1 MSMAREM
8 TGHGALR
15 RFLSASL
22 ACVLA
27 AGLFLPAAAEDTEL
41 TAPVPQEQ
49 TAEQT
54 DSYSAYRA
62 ANASVSPASAELTV
76 DLWSGTL
83 TGDTAVRTDIP
94 GVEKAL
100 YLGEESSAAFRVN
113 VPADGLYRLVFTYY
127 TVEGKGSDIVR
138 SLSIDGAVPFAE
150 AEDLTFGRVWE
161 DDGEVR
167 TDYQGNEIRPDA
179 KEIHTLRTV
188 SPHDGSGYYTEPF
201 CYRLTAGEH
210 TLTLTAV
217 KEPMALAALSLAPP
231 EETVSYAE
239 YRAAHTGADAAQ
251 DGGKIQAETM
261 TSRSSKSIYA
271 TSSKSSAAM
280 EPPAT
285 GIEKLNLIDGS
296 KFKLPGQWITWTM
309 TVPEDGFYQI
319 AVRYKQSE
327 RDGAY
332 CSRALLIDGEQ
343 PFAEAGALKFPYTGS
358 WQTMWLSDDSLT
370 PYRFWLTK
378 GSHELTLSVT
388 LGDMAELVGE
398 VDRLLADLNTCYPQ
412 IYVITGSEV
421 DIYRDY
427 HFAELIPD
435 TLSRMETL
443 CAELKTALEGIRR
456 EMGTGSF
463 TTSFENLIFDIEGMV
478 KKPRNIASKMETFKS
493 DLGALG
499 EWQQNALSQ
508 PVSFD
513 WLWAMSPSSALPRP
527 DKGFFAEVG
536 YQCRLFVSS
545 FLIDYSSIGRM
556 NRETDASSVKVW
568 VTSGRDQSKIIRRMI
583 DQNFTPEYDISVELQ
598 LVAAGTL
605 LRSILA
611 GNGPDVAMQLGA
623 AEPMNYAL
631 RAAVTDLTRFD
642 DYNEVAA
649 RFHENALKPFTYLG
663 RVYALPE
670 TFTYPMLFVRTDI
683 FEEMGWEIP
692 QTWEDVYALIIQL
705 SAYSM
710 EFGLPFNN
718 STYVLMLMQQG
729 VELYNED
736 RTAVNTTGDAALRT
750 FNRWLSYYKDYGL
763 SVQYDFANRFRSGE
777 MPIGIADF
785 VSTYNQLSVFA
796 PEIHGQWTFVTVPG
810 TTRENGTVDHTTNG
824 GGTGVSILSSA
835 KDPEACWTFLKW
847 WTDAEAQVNYGT
859 DLESILG
866 AAARYA
872 SANKEA
878 VGRTP
883 WPVSD
888 YRHIMEQWESVDCL
902 PQAPG
907 GYIVTRYL
915 DFAAREVINQSAV
928 PGQTVIRYTK
938 LINEELE
945 RKKKEFMYNE

>member
-1 MSMAREM
+1 MAKEM
-8 TGHGALR
+8 TGQSGMR
-15 RFLSASL
+15 RRAAMLL
-22 ACVLA
+22 ACILA
-27 AGLFLPAAAEDTEL
+27 AGFILPAAAETAQPAAAADAPPTQTTAQADTYSVYREAAAAVPPAREEL
-41 TAPVPQEQ
+41 
-49 TAEQT
+49 
-54 DSYSAYRA
+54 S
-62 ANASVSPASAELTV
+62 V
-76 DLWSGTL
+76 DLWSCSPSGEVS
-83 TGDTAVRTDIP
+83 VRTDIP
-94 GVEKAL
+94 GAEKAL
-100 YLGEESSAAFRVN
+100 FLGEESSVTFTVTIPR
-113 VPADGLYRLVFTYY
+113 DGRYRLLFTYY
-127 TVEGKGSDIVR
+127 TIEGKGSDIVR
-138 SLSIDGAVPFAE
+138 SLAIDGAVPFEE

-167 TDYQGNEIRPDA
+167 TDYQGNEIRPDV
-179 KEIHTLRTV
+179 KEVHTLRTV
-188 SPHDGSGYYTEPF
+188 SPCDGSGYYTAPF
-201 CYRLTAGEH
+201 VYCFTAGVH

-217 KEPMALAALSLAPP
+217 KEPMALTALRLSPP
-231 EETVSYAE
+231 EEPVSYAD
-239 YRAAHTGADAAQ
+239 YCAKYTGAAASA
-251 DGGKIQAETM
+251 DGEKIQAENM
-261 TSRSSKSIYA
+261 ALRSSKSIYP

-309 TVPEDGFYQI
+309 TVPEDGFYRI
-319 AVRYKQSE
+319 AVRYRQSE

-332 CSRALLIDGEQ
+332 CSRVLLIDGEQ
-343 PFAEAGALKFPYTGS
+343 PFAEAGALKFPYTGG
-358 WQTMWLSDDSLT
+358 WETRWLSDDQQN
-370 PYRFWLTK
+370 PYRFWLTA
-378 GSHELTLSVT
+378 GSHELTLQVT

-398 VDRLLADLNTCYPQ
+398 VDRILSELNTCYRQ

-421 DIYRDY
+421 DVYRDY

-443 CAELKTALEGIRR
+443 CGQLKTALSGIRG

-463 TTSFENLIFDIEGMV
+463 STSFENLIFDIEGMV

-499 EWQQNALSQ
+499 DWQQNALAQ

-513 WLWAMSPSSALPRP
+513 WLWAMSPSSALPRA
-527 DKGFFAEVG
+527 DKGFLAEVG
-536 YQCRLFVSS
+536 YQCRLFISS

-556 NRETDASSVKVW
+556 DAETDASSIKVW

-583 DQNFTPEYDISVELQ
+583 DQNFTPAYDVTVELQ

-631 RAAVTDLTRFD
+631 RAAVTDLTRFS
-642 DYNEVAA
+642 DYAQVAS

-670 TFTYPMLFVRTDI
+670 TFSYPMLFVRTDI
-683 FEEMGWEIP
+683 FEEMGWTIP
-692 QTWEDVYALIIQL
+692 ETWEDVYALIIQL

-718 STYVLMLMQQG
+718 STYVMMLMQQG

-785 VSTYNQLSVFA
+785 VTTYNQLSVFA

-810 TTRENGTVDHTTNG
+810 TVREDGTVDHTTNG
-824 GGTGVSILSSA
+824 GGTGVSILSA
-835 KDPEACWTFLKW
+835 AADPDACWTFLKW

-888 YRHIMEQWESVDCL
+888 YRHIMAQWESVDCL

-945 RKKKEFMYNE
+945 RKKKEFMFNE